1 MKNMGVK
8 FACSLEW
15 IAKWI
20 SIKNKKRYTRLCS
33 NVIEIDRKT
42 KRSLIVFFE
51 IFLNEKFKQK
61 LLRSFQYK
69 FCHERTY

>member
-1 MKNMGVK
+1 MGVK

-20 SIKNKKRYTRLCS
+20 SIKNKKRYTKLCS

-42 KRSLIVFFE
+42 KDLLSFSLKF
-51 IFLNEKFKQK
+51 FLNEKFKQK
-61 LLRSFQYK
+61 LLRSFQYE